1 MNIKWIQNKKQNRV
15 YLYKMAAADQIK
27 SLIKSFGQSDD
38 ARFFSTALQIAATEA
53 QQGHTTFAQELKK
66 IIDEAKN
73 GRSLNQIEKK
83 ALQINLPKRELQ
95 ELIEVFQPKIS
106 LKDMVLD
113 NSIKLKSNSVIK
125 EQEKW
130 QLLKAHNLEPKRKLL
145 LTGAPGTGKTMTA
158 QAIAGELG
166 IAVYIIRLDGLM
178 SKFLGESI
186 AKLRLIFDAMNEHR
200 AVYLFDEFD
209 SIGSHRNQ
217 HQDIGEIKRVL
228 NSFLINI
235 EKDKSNSIIIAATN
249 LPESLDKAL
258 FRRFDD
264 VVNYPLPDLKQI
276 IDTIKKTIKGFSFSK
291 KPNYTKIAELALGL
305 NYSEVT
311 KACEE
316 AIKEMILSGSMKLDP
331 FEIQKSISKKA
342 PLKHGQKES
351 ETT

>member
-1 MNIKWIQNKKQNRV
+1 
-15 YLYKMAAADQIK
+15 MAAADQIK

-66 IIDEAKN
+66 LIDDAKN
-73 GRSLNQIEKK
+73 GRNLNQIEKK

-113 NSIKLKSNSVIK
+113 DNIKIKLNGVIK

-166 IAVYIIRLDGLM
+166 IAVYIIRLDGLI
-178 SKFLGESI
+178 SKYLGESI
-186 AKLRLIFDAMNEHR
+186 AKLRLIFDAMNDHR

-258 FRRFDD
+258 FRRFDEILE
-264 VVNYPLPDLKQI
+264 YPLPDKDHI
-276 IDTIKKTIKGFSFSK
+276 VEIIKKNTKSFSFSSK
-291 KPNYTKIAELALGL
+291 VNYKELSEIANGL
-305 NYSEVT
+305 NYSEIVRI
-311 KACEE
+311 CEDT
-316 AIKEMILSGSMKLDP
+316 IKEMILNGADKL
-331 FEIQKSISKKA
+331 ELKTLKALLKSRNIVN
-342 PLKHGQKES
+342 G
-351 ETT
+351 